1 MNFLLF
7 LKNYWKYIGIGALL
21 LIIGIEYILICSRD
35 STIQN
40 LEHTVDQLN
49 IILQANENSIK
60 AYKQS
65 TLDYDAKLENVNTQ
79 LKYCN
84 DRLLLQT
91 NDLLTID
98 SIMESTDT
106 AEHTETKPVEVKKDV
121 KPISNTTQT
130 KGIDFINQQFNSIK

>member
-1 MNFLLF
+1 M
-7 LKNYWKYIGIGALL
+7 NYWKYIGIGVLVF
-21 LIIGIEYILICSRD
+21 IIGIEYILICRRD
-35 STIQN
+35 NTIQN

-49 IILQANENSIK
+49 IAIQTKDNSIK
-60 AYKQS
+60 AYEKS
-65 TLDYDAKLENVNTQ
+65 TLDYDAKLENVNIQ

-84 DRLLLQT
+84 NRLLTQA

-106 AEHTETKPVEVKKDV
+106 VEHTETNPVEVKKDV

-130 KGIDFINQQFNSIK
+130 KGIDFINQQFDSIK

>member
-49 IILQANENSIK
+49 IILQANENSIE
-60 AYKQS
+60 AYKKS

-91 NDLLTID
+91 SDLLTID

>member
-91 NDLLTID
+91 SDLLTID

-121 KPISNTTQT
+121 KPISNATQT

>member
-49 IILQANENSIK
+49 IILQANENSIE
-60 AYKQS
+60 AYKKS

-91 NDLLTID
+91 SDLLTID

-121 KPISNTTQT
+121 KPISNATQT

>member
-21 LIIGIEYILICSRD
+21 LIIDIEYILICSRD

-49 IILQANENSIK
+49 IILQANENSIE
-60 AYKQS
+60 AYKKS

-91 NDLLTID
+91 SDLLTID

>member
-7 LKNYWKYIGIGALL
+7 LKNYWKYIGIGVLL
-21 LIIGIEYILICSRD
+21 FIIGIEYTIICSKD
-35 STIQN
+35 NTIQH
-40 LEHTVDQLN
+40 LEYAVEQLN
-49 IILQANENSIK
+49 VEIQVKDNSIK
-60 AYKQS
+60 SYKKS
-65 TLDYDAKLENVNTQ
+65 TIDYDAKLENVNTQ

-98 SIMESTDT
+98 AIMENTDT
-106 AEHTETKPVEVKKDV
+106 TEHTKTKPVEVKNDV

-130 KGIDFINQQFNSIK
+130 KGIDFINLQFNSIK

>member
-7 LKNYWKYIGIGALL
+7 LKNYWKYIGIGVLL
-21 LIIGIEYILICSRD
+21 FIIGIEYILICSKD
-35 STIQN
+35 TTIQH
-40 LEHTVDQLN
+40 LEYAIDQLN
-49 IILQANENSIK
+49 IILQANENSIE
-60 AYKQS
+60 AYKKS

-91 NDLLTID
+91 SDLLTID

-121 KPISNTTQT
+121 KPISNATQT

>member
-7 LKNYWKYIGIGALL
+7 LKNYWKYIGIGVLL
-21 LIIGIEYILICSRD
+21 FIIGIEYILICSKD
-35 STIQN
+35 TTIQH
-40 LEHTVDQLN
+40 LEYAIDQLN
-49 IILQANENSIK
+49 TVIQAKENSIE
-60 AYKQS
+60 AYKKS

-91 NDLLTID
+91 SDLLTID

-121 KPISNTTQT
+121 KPISNATQT

>member
-106 AEHTETKPVEVKKDV
+106 TEHTETKPVEVKKDV

>member
-49 IILQANENSIK
+49 IILQANENSIE
-60 AYKQS
+60 AYKKS

-91 NDLLTID
+91 SDLLTID
-98 SIMESTDT
+98 SIMKSTDT

>member
-21 LIIGIEYILICSRD
+21 LITGIEYILICSRD

-65 TLDYDAKLENVNTQ
+65 TLDYDAKLESVNTQ

-91 NDLLTID
+91 SDLLTID

-106 AEHTETKPVEVKKDV
+106 TEHTETKPVEVKKDV

>member
-7 LKNYWKYIGIGALL
+7 LKNYWKYIRIGALL

-49 IILQANENSIK
+49 IILQANENSIE
-60 AYKQS
+60 AYKKS

-91 NDLLTID
+91 SDLLTID

>member
-7 LKNYWKYIGIGALL
+7 LKNYWKYIGIGVLL

-60 AYKQS
+60 AYKKS

-91 NDLLTID
+91 SDLLTID